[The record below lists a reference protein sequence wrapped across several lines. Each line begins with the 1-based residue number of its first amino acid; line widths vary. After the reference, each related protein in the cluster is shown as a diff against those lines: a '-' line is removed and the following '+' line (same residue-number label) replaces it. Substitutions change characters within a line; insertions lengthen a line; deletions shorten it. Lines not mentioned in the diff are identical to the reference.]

1 MIEGYEVQ
9 SSRGAV
15 AAGPPE
21 AARVGARILQ
31 DGGNAMDAAAATSLA
46 CCMLAP
52 QATGVGGYLACAVVL
67 EGKSGKIWSLD
78 ANSVAPSAARE
89 DMYQILPARYPS
101 GPINEGEFECSVRDN
116 ANVYGPLAVGVPG
129 QLAGMGTLWEKWGRL
144 EWPAIVAPAQKL
156 LADGFPFGEGL
167 ANALQQ
173 QEGMIRGFEPMAHHF
188 MPAGKVPRPED
199 IWHRPDMEKT
209 LERLSSAGWRD
220 FYDGELGRRIAD
232 YIQGGG
238 GLLSREDMANYQVRL
253 GDPHGVSYRDA
264 QIYGP
269 VLPNGCLS
277 ALQILQMLECF
288 ESLSDSEVYYWHRL
302 AEILKLAWRDRLH
315 YLGDPDFVEVPI
327 ERLLSKEYA
336 AGRVESLRQFP
347 QHVDRLQQGHS
358 GKPMAETLHVSTA
371 DTEGNVVSITITQ
384 GGGFGSF
391 VVVPGTGVLLGHGMC
406 RLDPRPGRKNS
417 VAPGKRPL
425 NNTATMI
432 LRLPDRDVAL
442 GMPGG
447 RRIISVAPR
456 MAHLMVDNGAGAHP
470 VATAPRMHVTA
481 EEPIEVLKGMEPEIV
496 EGLEEMGHTLEV
508 IGRVG
513 GGAHGAEFF
522 KEDKRVR
529 AGGNTW
535 AAGVE

>member
-1 MIEGYEVQ
+1 MIEGYEVL

-15 AAGPPE
+15 AAGPPQ

-31 DGGNAMDAAAATSLA
+31 DGGNAMDAAVATSLA

-67 EGKSGKIWSLD
+67 EGESGKIWSLD
-78 ANSVAPSAARE
+78 ANSVAPAAARE
-89 DMYQILPARYPS
+89 DMYQILPVQPGA
-101 GPINEGEFECSVRDN
+101 GPINENEYDCSVRDN

-129 QLAGMGTLWEKWGRL
+129 QMAGMGTLWEKWGRL
-144 EWPAIVAPAQKL
+144 QWPAIVAPSQQL
-156 LADGFPFGEGL
+156 LANGFPYGEGL
-167 ANALQQ
+167 ATALEQ
-173 QEGMIRGFEPMAHHF
+173 QEGVIRSFEHTARHF
-188 MPAGKVPRPED
+188 MPAGKMPGPKD

-209 LERLSSAGWRD
+209 LERLSKAGWRD
-220 FYDGELGRRIAD
+220 FYEGELGHQIAD
-232 YIQGGG
+232 YIQGAGG
-238 GLLSREDMANYQVRL
+238 ILSREDMANFYVRL
-253 GDPHGVSYRDA
+253 DEPYVASYRDA
-264 QIYGP
+264 KIYGP

-288 ESLSDSEVYYWHRL
+288 EPISDGEVFYWHRL
-302 AEILKLAWRDRLH
+302 AEVLKLAWRDRLL

-327 ERLLSKEYA
+327 QRLLSKEYA

-347 QHVDRLQQGHS
+347 QHVDRLSQGS
-358 GKPMAETLHVSTA
+358 SSKAMPETLHVSTA
-371 DTEGNVVSITITQ
+371 DAEGNVVSVTITQ

-391 VVVPGTGVLLGHGMC
+391 EVVPETGILLGHGMC
-406 RLDPRPGRKNS
+406 RLDPRPGRFNS

-456 MAHLMVDNGAGAHP
+456 MAHLMVDQGASAHQ
-470 VATAPRMHVTA
+470 VATAPRMHVTT
-481 EEPIEVLKGMEPEIV
+481 EEPIEVLEGMDPEIV
-496 EGLEEMGHTLEV
+496 KGLEEMGHAVEV

-513 GGAHGAEFF
+513 GGAHGAEYF
-522 KEDKRVR
+522 KTARRVR

-535 AAGVE
+535 AAGAE